1 MIQIWEGKFR
11 MCYLKGYVV
20 DKPTISMLTASYSC
34 NELCR
39 FFLVKDSKEQLFPDI
54 YPIVCFGKLASEAMK
69 NIKPDDCLKIKGMLK
84 DYNYKDYNFTS
95 HYTKVFIAES
105 FEKID
110 GSEITYLDE
119 ERVYESLVKNDIT
132 VVDITKYEKYEKML
146 NDMKSKEVKAN
157 D

>member
-1 MIQIWEGKFR
+1 MTQIWEGKFR

-39 FFLVKDSKEQLFPDI
+39 FFLVKDSKEQLFTAI
-54 YPIVCFGKLASEAMK
+54 YTIVCFGKLASEAMK

-105 FEKID
+105 FEKFD

-132 VVDITKYEKYEKML
+132 VVDITKYEKYEKKL